1 MANACWC
8 KGAVLAELFGIPE
21 HDCCHPRKK
30 NSILCKACLEA
41 IPADKLHTVA
51 VNMACD
57 EQLMA
62 TLNRI
67 DGECQDIRAY
77 QGRLN
82 EIKSN
87 MLDVFDRVHQE
98 MEDRSVRPERIERS
112 RSPRIHQNRASLVQ
126 AIIQLDNADF
136 GWVAQQIGNE
146 TARRF
151 QL

>member
-1 MANACWC
+1 MANAMWC

-30 NSILCKACLEA
+30 KSILCKACLEA

-98 MEDRSVRPERIERS
+98 MPKSPCPPGDAKKSTRRCSSTRDRSVRPERIERS
-112 RSPRIHQNRASLVQ
+112 RSAL
-126 AIIQLDNADF
+126 
-136 GWVAQQIGNE
+136 
-146 TARRF
+146 AR
-151 QL
+151 